1 MRLGRALAGGL
12 GNAPGAVRRWQGGL
26 LPVNATTSAQWG
38 LRVLVIAIG
47 LFAALVWG
55 STFVLL
61 CSADPAT
68 PSAPIEPA
76 ATARPLPVAPVP
88 RANESVGAPQRDVGS
103 AHQGLPDPGPA
114 ADADAPMAVDELPAD
129 LRKDVQA
136 AVQFCWHACERLGI
150 PIAVDAWPRLRPSAA
165 RSMVRREAELKQE
178 LLQSALR
185 EQRLLSSRLAADP
198 TLGIRVPAAERGRLQ
213 VELQKRYPGWP
224 DGYRF
229 VEESDGLHVHIA
241 AWKVDGDPELAQ
253 LVRDHD
259 ALTGDYAASV
269 RAGYRFWFH
278 E

>member
-1 MRLGRALAGGL
+1 M
-12 GNAPGAVRRWQGGL
+12 GNVAS
-26 LPVNATTSAQWG
+26 SARWG
-38 LRVLVIAIG
+38 LRLLVCAIG

-61 CSADPAT
+61 WEADPET
-68 PSAPIEPA
+68 PNLAVENAPAAAPSPVRSAPRVAAPEAPPPRD
-76 ATARPLPVAPVP
+76 ATA
-88 RANESVGAPQRDVGS
+88 
-103 AHQGLPDPGPA
+103 A
-114 ADADAPMAVDELPAD
+114 AVQPEQAAVADAPVAIDALPET

-136 AVQFCWHACERLGI
+136 AVQACWNACERLGI
-150 PIAVDAWPRLRPSAA
+150 PIAADVWPRLRPSAA

-185 EQRLLSSRLAADP
+185 EQLLLSARLAADP
-198 TLGIRVPAAERGRLQ
+198 SLGVRVPTAERGRLQ

-229 VEESDGLHVHIA
+229 FEESDGRHVHIA
-241 AWKVDGDPELAQ
+241 AWKVDGDPELTQ

>member
-1 MRLGRALAGGL
+1 
-12 GNAPGAVRRWQGGL
+12 
-26 LPVNATTSAQWG
+26 VNTGSAASSARWG
-38 LRVLVIAIG
+38 LRLLVCAIG

-61 CSADPAT
+61 WEADPMTPQLAVENAPAAAPSPV
-68 PSAPIEPA
+68 PSAPLAEPGA
-76 ATARPLPVAPVP
+76 PPPRDATA
-88 RANESVGAPQRDVGS
+88 
-103 AHQGLPDPGPA
+103 A
-114 ADADAPMAVDELPAD
+114 AAQPEQAAVADAPVAVDALPET
-129 LRKDVQA
+129 LRKDAQA
-136 AVQFCWHACERLGI
+136 AVQSCWYACERLGI
-150 PIAVDAWPRLRPSAA
+150 PIAADVWPRLRPSAA
-165 RSMVRREAELKQE
+165 RSMVRREAELQQE
-178 LLQSALR
+178 LLQSVLR
-185 EQRLLSSRLAADP
+185 EQQLLSARLAADP
-198 TLGIRVPAAERGRLQ
+198 SLGVRVPTAERGRLQ

-229 VEESDGLHVHIA
+229 VEESDGRHVHIA